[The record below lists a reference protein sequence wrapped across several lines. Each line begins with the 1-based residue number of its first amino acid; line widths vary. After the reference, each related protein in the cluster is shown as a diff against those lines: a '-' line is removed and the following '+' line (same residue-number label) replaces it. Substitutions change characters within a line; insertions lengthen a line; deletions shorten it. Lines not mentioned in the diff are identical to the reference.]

1 MGLGIILTGVAPST
15 MFWLA
20 IAGNA
25 IAGFMN
31 PITNG
36 PLFAVLQATV
46 APDYQGRVFTVV
58 NSLASAMMPLS
69 LAVAGPL
76 ADWLGIRA
84 WYVIGGLSC
93 VAMGV
98 AARFVPA
105 IVNLEQNHRG
115 RPAQGQ
121 ALVPATVE
129 VVAPM

>member
-1 MGLGIILTGVAPST
+1 
-15 MFWLA
+15 
-20 IAGNA
+20 
-25 IAGFMN
+25 MN

-36 PLFAVLQATV
+36 PLFAVLQTTV

-76 ADWLGIRA
+76 ADWLGINA
-84 WYVIGGLSC
+84 WYVMGGLSC

-98 AARFVPA
+98 VARFIPA
-105 IVNLEQNHRG
+105 IVNLEQNNRG
-115 RPAQGQ
+115 QHAMEQ

-129 VVAPM
+129 VVARNSDAL